1 MQELDQ
7 IISNNCSTDLAVQ
20 FTWRSLVLSSDALL
34 AVKAINNLAEPG
46 GWDTRYTVLKCRSIL
61 ISKGWTLIWN
71 ARSSNKLA
79 DAAARKTLVTKIPL
93 LFDNA
98 DVLGFPDCILSLILA
113 DCDQVV

>member
-1 MQELDQ
+1 M
-7 IISNNCSTDLAVQ
+7 
-20 FTWRSLVLSSDALL
+20 SSDALL

-93 LFDNA
+93 LFYNA
-98 DVLGFPDCILSLILA
+98 YVLGFPDCILSLF
-113 DCDQVV
+113 